1 MSRQQKADRI
11 RNTARQH
18 RYLAKGIVMLPT
30 LLEERKAKK
39 KGGEKNG

>member
-18 RYLAKGIVMLPT
+18 RYLAKRIVMLPT
-30 LLEERKAKK
+30 ILEERKAKK